1 MTTTVMCLLLHFYSS
16 SNKKHIC
23 RSIGHKLKINHLIH
37 CKQNLNVGYK
47 TVHINPLQHSDPK
60 ELSGVYSEI
69 QLLHHFAVTMAME
82 LWEIWAFFKCYTLSV
97 ASSSSCFL
105 WKCCHPQMTRSSSL
119 HFSSLLHLF
128 PSRRVYSVAPLST
141 CASICKF
148 ILTWDLWCAFQ
159 LVCKTSSTSA

>member
-1 MTTTVMCLLLHFYSS
+1 MTTTMMCLLLHFYSS

-37 CKQNLNVGYK
+37 CKQNSNVGYK

-82 LWEIWAFFKCYTLSV
+82 LWEIGAFFKCYTLSV

-119 HFSSLLHLF
+119 HFFSICFPRGVCIQSLLGLHVPRCVNL
-128 PSRRVYSVAPLST
+128 Y
-141 CASICKF
+141 
-148 ILTWDLWCAFQ
+148 
-159 LVCKTSSTSA
+159 